1 MIKATVFFIPEV
13 IIEAKWAA
21 DNGRETCVFPT
32 QEEAFNFAYKRWG
45 VTRDEIRVENK
56 YV

>member
-1 MIKATVFFIPEV
+1 MIKATVFYVPEV

-32 QEEAFNFAYKRWG
+32 QEEAIDFAWRRWR
-45 VTRDEIRVENK
+45 VARDEIRIK
-56 YV
+56 S